1 MNNKRWEIAQKY
13 EKEYWER
20 GADKFASGAEKES
33 GWHSWYAWKVSK
45 FEEELS
51 KTKYEINRS
60 NCKVLEIGSGPIGM
74 VACLKWGERYA
85 IDPLAEFYKEK
96 QSLVKLRDSNV
107 KYLAGTGEK
116 IPFDDGFFN
125 IVIIDNVLDHVSAPD
140 HVLKEIYRVLSKNGL
155 LYIIV
160 NIHTYWGYLLHSL
173 LAKLNID
180 KGHPYSFTAEKI
192 RDFLN
197 THQLI
202 VNSESVNNYYEARQR
217 DRESNSFKDKI
228 KGYTGLSEFVYS
240 AVCLKKVE

>member
-1 MNNKRWEIAQKY
+1 MNSKRWEIAQKY
-13 EKEYWER
+13 EKEYWEK
-20 GADKFASGAEKES
+20 GVDKFASRTQKES
-33 GWHSWYAWKVSK
+33 DWYAWYAWKVSK

-51 KTKYEINRS
+51 KTKHTIDRS

-96 QSLVKLRDSNV
+96 QSLVKLRDSKV
-107 KYLAGTGEK
+107 QYLAGTGEK

-125 IVIIDNVLDHVSAPD
+125 IVIIDNVLDHVSKPD
-140 HVLKEIYRVLSKNGL
+140 LVLKEIYRVLSKNGI

-160 NIHTYWGYLLHSL
+160 NIHTYRGYLLHSL

-197 THQLI
+197 KHQLI
-202 VNSESVNNYYEARQR
+202 VNSESVNDYYEAREA
-217 DRESNSFKDKI
+217 DRGSQSLKAKI
-228 KGYTGLSEFVYS
+228 KGYTGLSEFIYS
-240 AVCLKKVE
+240 AICLKNSG

>member
-1 MNNKRWEIAQKY
+1 MNSKRWEIAQKY
-13 EKEYWER
+13 EKEYWEK
-20 GADKFASGAEKES
+20 GADKFTSGVQKES
-33 GWHSWYAWKVSK
+33 DWHSWYAWKVSR

-51 KTKYEINRS
+51 KTKRKIDHS

-107 KYLAGTGEK
+107 QYLAGAGEK
-116 IPFDDGFFN
+116 IPFEDGFFN
-125 IVIIDNVLDHVSAPD
+125 IVIIDNVLDHVSSPD
-140 HVLKEIYRVLSKNGL
+140 LVLKEIYRVLSKNGI

-180 KGHPYSFTAEKI
+180 KGHPYSFTTEKI

-202 VNSESVNNYYEARQR
+202 VNSELVNDYYEARQR

-228 KGYTGLSEFVYS
+228 KGYIGLSEFIYS
-240 AVCLKKVE
+240 AIYLKKSD